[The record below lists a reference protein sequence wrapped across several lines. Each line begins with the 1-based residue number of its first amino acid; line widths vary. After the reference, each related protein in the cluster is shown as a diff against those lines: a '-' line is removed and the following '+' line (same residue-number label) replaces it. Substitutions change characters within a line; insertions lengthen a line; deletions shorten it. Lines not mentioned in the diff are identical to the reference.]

1 MVFRLMKATL
11 VVAAAVGMTACGS
24 TSFQSTWK
32 EPTAASRQI
41 PDGTKVLAMV
51 VSGNIAKRRGFEAAL
66 VNELNE
72 HGLEGIAAN
81 SVIPE
86 DATQEGGEAKPYVQ
100 KSGADYAIVVQ
111 VTGQTQEITGTPSM
125 YGGGMYGRGWRG
137 WGWGWGGGTD
147 IRTDTRVGVQTL
159 LFDVKADKLIWA
171 GQSETM
177 NPTKAE
183 SFMSDLLRAVGD
195 QLRKEG
201 LLTGPKR
208 K

>member
-1 MVFRLMKATL
+1 MFRLMKAAL
-11 VVAAAVGMTACGS
+11 VVAVAVGIAACGA
-24 TSFQSTWK
+24 TTFQSTWK
-32 EPTAASRQI
+32 EPTAEARMI
-41 PDGTKVLAMV
+41 PDGTKILAMV

-72 HGLEGIAAN
+72 HGLEGIQAN
-81 SVIPE
+81 AVIPE
-86 DATQEGGEAKPYVQ
+86 DATTDGGKAKPFVQ

-125 YGGGMYGRGWRG
+125 YGGGMYGPGWGG

-183 SFMSDLLRAVGD
+183 SFMRDLLRAVGD
-195 QLRKEG
+195 QLHKDG
-201 LLTGPKR
+201 LVTEPKR
-208 K
+208 T